1 MNLDDV
7 LKEQSAAIERQ
18 KQAMAESARMEA
30 FRHYM
35 NEQIDALREIAEA
48 SKKATENAKMAA
60 EASDKAAKQSKK
72 IAVIATIATVFSA
85 LGSIIS
91 EVFAAL
97 EFFA

>member
-18 KQAMAESARMEA
+18 KQAIAESARMEA

-48 SKKATENAKMAA
+48 SREATENAKEAA
-60 EASDKAAKQSKK
+60 IEAGKTAKRALVAAWVFGVASSISA
-72 IAVIATIATVFSA
+72 IA
-85 LGSIIS
+85 SIIAI
-91 EVFAAL
+91 FL
-97 EFFA
+97 

>member
-1 MNLDDV
+1 MNLNDA

-35 NEQIDALREIAEA
+35 NEQIAALREIAEA
-48 SKKATENAKMAA
+48 SKEATENAKMAA
-60 EASDKAAKQSKK
+60 EASDKSAKQSKK
-72 IAVIATIATVFSA
+72 IAVIATIAAVFSA

-91 EVFAAL
+91 GVFAAL

>member
-1 MNLDDV
+1 MIDP
-7 LKEQSAAIERQ
+7 A
-18 KQAMAESARMEA
+18 AESRRLAETARQIAEERARMEA
-30 FRHYM
+30 FQQYAKD
-35 NEQIDALREIAEA
+35 QISALREIAEA
-48 SKKATENAKMAA
+48 SKQATENAKMAA

-91 EVFAAL
+91 GVFAAL